1 MKKIL
6 IADDDPSIL
15 KLIEH
20 HLSLEGY
27 EITTA
32 EDGFNALEK
41 IQKSQFDL
49 IISDIMMPNLSG
61 LSLLSISK
69 EFQVN
74 VPIIFISSLNK
85 GDIISKSLRLGMDSF
100 MAKPVDLKELSER
113 IKRMIAANFYYRG
126 I

>member
-6 IADDDPSIL
+6 IVDDDPIIL
-15 KLIEH
+15 KLIEN

-27 EITTA
+27 ETTTA

-41 IQKSQFDL
+41 IQKNQFDL

-69 EFQVN
+69 EFPVK

-85 GDIISKSLRLGMDSF
+85 GDIIAKSLRLGMDSF
-100 MAKPVDLKELSER
+100 MAKPIDLKDLSER
-113 IKRMIAANFYYRG
+113 IKRMIGEDLKYKIA
-126 I
+126 